1 LRSCWAWLGDVVVP
15 DDEDGAEAVEEDD
28 AGAGEVPVPLLDPS
42 SCPIVLCRLIAGA
55 LLDWPPEE
63 VEEELLGLAR
73 PDDEDEAVEALGA
86 ACWLLE
92 AVVLLAGRLAAEA
105 AAEAVHPV
113 SVGRAPAGAYG
124 GWPPG
129 SGGQVPGLEG
139 SGEFTPGWFGP
150 RNE

>member
-1 LRSCWAWLGDVVVP
+1 MRSCWAWLGEVVVP
-15 DDEDGAEAVEEDD
+15 EDEDDDGGVAEDD

-42 SCPIVLCRLIAGA
+42 SWPIVLCRLTAGE
-55 LLDWPPEE
+55 LLDCPPA
-63 VEEELLGLAR
+63 EEELAGLAR
-73 PDDEDEAVEALGA
+73 PVDEDAVEALGA

-92 AVVLLAGRLAAEA
+92 AVVALAGRLAAA
-105 AAEAVHPV
+105 AAEAVQPV
-113 SVGRAPAGAYG
+113 SLGRAPAGAYG

-139 SGEFTPGWFGP
+139 SGELTPGWFGP